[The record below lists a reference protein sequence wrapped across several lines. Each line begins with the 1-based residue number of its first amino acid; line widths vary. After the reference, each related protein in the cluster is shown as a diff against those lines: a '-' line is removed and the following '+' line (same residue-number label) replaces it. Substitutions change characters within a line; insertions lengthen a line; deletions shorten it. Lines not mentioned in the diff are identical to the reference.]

1 MPIDA
6 MRGELR
12 WIGLVVNLIHSRAMF
27 KHTIKAIR
35 SIWTKEG
42 NAAETSD
49 VNRAF
54 LWDGS
59 F

>member
-1 MPIDA
+1 
-6 MRGELR
+6 MRGAFC

-27 KHTIKAIR
+27 KHTINAIR
-35 SIWTKEG
+35 SIWTKG
-42 NAAETSD
+42 CNAAEASD

-59 F
+59 C

>member
-1 MPIDA
+1 MRDA
-6 MRGELR
+6 LR
-12 WIGLVVNLIHSRAMF
+12 WIGLVVHLIHSRAMF